1 MRCNSHTSPS
11 SRLLRTSFSSSNFVP
26 QGEPDYDRWQL
37 VANPISLEEFNMKP
51 HLSPAFFELG
61 MEVVGEVPNTPWIV
75 QDQGVLRI
83 KAWDVIRYKV
93 G

>member
-1 MRCNSHTSPS
+1 MT
-11 SRLLRTSFSSSNFVP
+11 
-26 QGEPDYDRWQL
+26 D
-37 VANPISLEEFNMKP
+37 PITLEEFNMKP

-61 MEVVGEVPNTPWIV
+61 MEVVGEMPTTPWTI

-93 G
+93 SGNSQFLLTIAPSTSFGTWETRSRES

>member
-1 MRCNSHTSPS
+1 MRCNSHTSHS
-11 SRLLRTSFSSSNFVP
+11 SRLLLSFSCLEEIFL

-37 VANPISLEEFNMKP
+37 VTDPITLEEFNMKP

-61 MEVVGEVPNTPWIV
+61 MEVVGEMPNTPWIV

-93 G
+93 A